1 MKNKV
6 WIIIA
11 VAFVAI
17 MILAAVL
24 YPKLSEKYSTD
35 EKQNNASSEN
45 VVQADDFTVYD
56 SEMNKVKL
64 SDYFGKPIVINFW
77 TSWCD
82 PCKSEL
88 PAFDAMYEKYGDEVV
103 FMMIN
108 LNDGYNETVNGVKE
122 FVLDSGYSFPVY
134 YDTKYDAANTYDIY
148 SIPETVFINADGS
161 IYYIQLGAMSEK
173 LLENYI
179 KQIIGEEKEVSDNI
193 TEL

>member
-64 SDYFGKPIVINFW
+64 SDYFGKPIV
-77 TSWCD
+77 SWAEI
-82 PCKSEL
+82 SN
-88 PAFDAMYEKYGDEVV
+88 A
-103 FMMIN
+103 
-108 LNDGYNETVNGVKE
+108 
-122 FVLDSGYSFPVY
+122 
-134 YDTKYDAANTYDIY
+134 
-148 SIPETVFINADGS
+148 PETSQHRNGWHPNGFDMVF
-161 IYYIQLGAMSEK
+161 
-173 LLENYI
+173 
-179 KQIIGEEKEVSDNI
+179 
-193 TEL
+193 

>member
-6 WIIIA
+6 WIIIV

-77 TSWCD
+77 TSWCG

-88 PAFDAMYEKYGDEVV
+88 PAFDAMYEKYGYEVV

-108 LNDGYNETVNGVKE
+108 LTDGYNETVNGVKE

-134 YDTKYDAANTYDIY
+134 YDTKYDAANTYGIY

-161 IYYIQLGAMSEK
+161 IYYRQLGAMSEK
-173 LLENYI
+173 VLENYI
-179 KQIIGEEKEVSDNI
+179 KQMIGEEK
-193 TEL
+193 

>member
-11 VAFVAI
+11 VTFVAI

-77 TSWCD
+77 TSWCGQ
-82 PCKSEL
+82 CKSE
-88 PAFDAMYEKYGDEVV
+88 
-103 FMMIN
+103 
-108 LNDGYNETVNGVKE
+108 
-122 FVLDSGYSFPVY
+122 
-134 YDTKYDAANTYDIY
+134 
-148 SIPETVFINADGS
+148 IPEFNEMD
-161 IYYIQLGAMSEK
+161 EK
-173 LLENYI
+173 
-179 KQIIGEEKEVSDNI
+179 
-193 TEL
+193 

>member
-77 TSWCD
+77 TCLLLLRALSS
-82 PCKSEL
+82 KSQS
-88 PAFDAMYEKYGDEVV
+88 PDV
-103 FMMIN
+103 
-108 LNDGYNETVNGVKE
+108 
-122 FVLDSGYSFPVY
+122 
-134 YDTKYDAANTYDIY
+134 
-148 SIPETVFINADGS
+148 
-161 IYYIQLGAMSEK
+161 
-173 LLENYI
+173 
-179 KQIIGEEKEVSDNI
+179 
-193 TEL
+193 